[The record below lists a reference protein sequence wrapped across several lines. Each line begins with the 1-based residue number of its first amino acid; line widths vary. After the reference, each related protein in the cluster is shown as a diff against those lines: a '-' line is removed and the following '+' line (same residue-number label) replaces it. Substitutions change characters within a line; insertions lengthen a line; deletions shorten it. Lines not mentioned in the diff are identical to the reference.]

1 MDRVQPNEN
10 SSQPGNQGASAP
22 EKSAQ
27 AQSSQVREVFL
38 GGNPTQ
44 KGQDLT
50 KKDEKHVPNGE
61 NYTPNSENPTQNTES
76 RDQSQNRENPVQN
89 SEDLSRGA
97 ENSTSNNE
105 GFPSSAEKTVHLN
118 ESRLRNSEGLL
129 PSNEKPAQDHNQHKT
144 TVESHNQADTKIKFH
159 SQEIGEKIA
168 KKEDPFY
175 VQNQKH
181 AEKRKYQQEQQR
193 MLIIAAVVLAGLAV
207 LGIIIW
213 LVVANLSGSQ
223 TSDQEGTTVLVTD
236 GSDAEIDNLRDLA
249 NRVENG
255 ETVDFEFETEDAGP
269 NSIETGEDIFAMAM
283 DQATDK
289 NLQNQVR
296 LAEIYYQFDQANY
309 DEIAA
314 ICSRIEAEALSAE
327 QQQSLYT
334 VCADAYYQQGE
345 QNLAD
350 EYRQKAVKVAE
361 SLQEVNN

>member
-22 EKSAQ
+22 EKSAPV
-27 AQSSQVREVFL
+27 QSSQVREVFL
-38 GGNPTQ
+38 GENPTQ

-50 KKDEKHVPNGE
+50 QKGE
-61 NYTPNSENPTQNTES
+61 EAAPNSENATQDAQNRTQN
-76 RDQSQNRENPVQN
+76 QNHENN
-89 SEDLSRGA
+89 SEDLTGNA
-97 ENSTSNNE
+97 ENLTQDGRNPALSNQE
-105 GFPSSAEKTVHLN
+105 SASGVEKTIHSN
-118 ESRLRNSEGLL
+118 ENRLPSPEEPL
-129 PSNEKPAQDHNQHKT
+129 PSNEKSAQNHSQHGISA
-144 TVESHNQADTKIKFH
+144 ENRDQADTKIKFH

-181 AEKRKYQQEQQR
+181 AEKREQQQKQQR
-193 MLIIAAVVLAGLAV
+193 ILIIAAVVLAGLAV

-223 TSDQEGTTVLVTD
+223 TSDQEEATVLVTD

-255 ETVDFEFETEDAGP
+255 ESVDFKFETEDAGP
-269 NSIETGEDIFAMAM
+269 SSIETGEDIFAMAM

-309 DEIAA
+309 EEIAA
-314 ICSRIEAEALSAE
+314 ICSKIEAEALSAE

-334 VCADAYYQQGE
+334 VCADAYSQQGE

-350 EYRQKAVKVAE
+350 EYRQKSVKVAE

>member
-27 AQSSQVREVFL
+27 AQSSQVREVFFGENL
-38 GGNPTQ
+38 TQ

-61 NYTPNSENPTQNTES
+61 NYTPNSEKPTQNTES
-76 RDQSQNRENPVQN
+76 RDQSQNLKN
-89 SEDLSRGA
+89 SASD
-97 ENSTSNNE
+97 NE
-105 GFPSSAEKTVHLN
+105 ESSSGVEKTIHSN
-118 ESRLRNSEGLL
+118 ENRLRNSGEPL
-129 PSNEKPAQDHNQHKT
+129 PSNKKPAQDYDQGKT
-144 TVESHNQADTKIKFH
+144 TAENRNQADMKIKFH

-168 KKEDPFY
+168 KKEDPFH

-181 AEKRKYQQEQQR
+181 AEKRNQQQKQQR
-193 MLIIAAVVLAGLAV
+193 ILIIAAVVLAGLAV

-223 TSDQEGTTVLVTD
+223 TSDQEGATVLVTD
-236 GSDAEIDNLRDLA
+236 GSDTEIDNLRDLA

-269 NSIETGEDIFAMAM
+269 SSIETGEDIFAMAM

-309 DEIAA
+309 EGITV

-327 QQQSLYT
+327 QQRSLYT

-350 EYRQKAVKVAE
+350 EYRQKSVKVAE